1 MNVTQHDAY
10 YKICILEDTLEASR
24 LLRDFAFQICENA
37 CGSIEMIHVGEI
49 VDHGQRL
56 AYYHNRDSFSA
67 QY

>member
-1 MNVTQHDAY
+1 MY
-10 YKICILEDTLEASR
+10 LKLKASR
-24 LLRDFAFQICENA
+24 LLIDFAFQICENA

>member
-1 MNVTQHDAY
+1 ML
-10 YKICILEDTLEASR
+10 LEENLRHPDSLEV
-24 LLRDFAFQICENA
+24 RDFAFEICENA
-37 CGSIEMIHVGEI
+37 CDPIEIIHVGEI